1 MHHAPL
7 ERLVHVRCHLKYNI
21 ITGKYHILFTLR
33 KGKMFINSSNTND
46 YFTIVFEKIQIQLLK
61 MTRINFYR

>member
-7 ERLVHVRCHLKYNI
+7 ERLVHVRRHLKYNI